1 MLEKTLHSLIFIS
14 KFKIM
19 NYLADLTSL
28 LRDGTVIEEEDRQG
42 SSSDSSTC
50 LVGTTTQ
57 GLDSPTPQ
65 KGKIFHV
72 NMVECSVQE
81 QVIYIYSECGCCD
94 SQIRRFHVATPEVSD
109 WVCFD

>member
-1 MLEKTLHSLIFIS
+1 
-14 KFKIM
+14 M

-28 LRDGTVIEEEDRQG
+28 LRDGTVIEEEDRQE

-81 QVIYIYSECGCCD
+81 QVTVYIQNVDAATVRSDVFMLHYSGCG
-94 SQIRRFHVATPEVSD
+94 PEVSD